1 MADVIVIDDVVDL
14 TTQDKIYNSIFSKD
28 TQWTFS
34 RTVFYDRHP
43 EVLEK
48 QKNQL
53 MSFTHQLMDF
63 NTGEEFG
70 MFPLCSKPLIAGAT
84 SLGKSIK
91 QVYNSRLQ
99 LQLPILTEKDKLYGV
114 PHIDAHNPFEYKIGV
129 YYVNQVD
136 GDTVIFKQTN
146 KNSTPE
152 NIKNGKLDIDM
163 TIPPKKGRL
172 IIFDGD
178 IYHSV
183 GKPKTDM
190 RCIVNYNFNFN
201 E

>member
-1 MADVIVIDDVVDL
+1 MADVIVIDDVVGL
-14 TTQDKIYNSIFSKD
+14 ATQDEIYNSIFSKE

-34 RTVFYDRHP
+34 RTVFYDSHP
-43 EVLEK
+43 EVMEQ
-48 QKNQL
+48 QKNAL
-53 MSFTHQLMDF
+53 MAFT
-63 NTGEEFG
+63 
-70 MFPLCSKPLIAGAT
+70 KPLVDFET
-84 SLGKSIK
+84 GKRDILFPICYKPLESAAEKLNRKINGL
-91 QVYNSRLQ
+91 YNVRVQ
-99 LQLPILTEKDKLYGV
+99 LQLPILTEKNKVYGV
-114 PHIDAHNPFEYKIGV
+114 PHIDGHRPFEYKVAV
-129 YYVNQVD
+129 YYVNDVD
-136 GDTVIFKQTN
+136 GDTVLFKQTN

-152 NIKNGKLDIDM
+152 EIKNGKLDIDM

-190 RCIVNYNFNFN
+190 RCILNYNFNFN